1 MKKIYFNL
9 LLLFCYAFSLYA
21 QDNQT
26 ELVTNK
32 IEVKGIVTDESG
44 EPLIGVNVIIKDVP
58 GLGAITDIDGKFKT
72 KWSPIIGWYS
82 LLSVSDKQ
90 EILIKEQKNIKVVMK
105 EATATALDE
114 VVVTGTGTQKK
125 ITMTGAVTNVNI
137 NTLKTSTASISN
149 ALAGNVAGVMARQTS
164 GQPGNNVS
172 EFWIRGI
179 STFGAGAS
187 ALVLVDG
194 FERDMNELNIED
206 IESFTVLKDASA
218 TAIYGSRGANGV
230 VLITTKRGKEGKV
243 HIDSKNRN
251 ELTIHVLK
259 LLNLLTDTLML

>member
-1 MKKIYFNL
+1 MKKYIFNL

-58 GLGAITDIDGKFKT
+58 GLGAITDIDGKFKI
-72 KWSPIIGWYS
+72 KMEPYHRLVFSFIGF
-82 LLSVSDKQ
+82 DKQ

-243 HIDSKNRN
+243 HIDAKI
-251 ELTIHVLK
+251 ET
-259 LLNLLTDTLML
+259 TY